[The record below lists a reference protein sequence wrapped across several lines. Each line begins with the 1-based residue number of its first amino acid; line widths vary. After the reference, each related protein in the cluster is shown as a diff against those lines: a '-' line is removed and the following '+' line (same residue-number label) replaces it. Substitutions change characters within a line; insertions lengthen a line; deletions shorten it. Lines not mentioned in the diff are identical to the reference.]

1 MPRPFIL
8 GMRIHGYRIACP
20 GLIVSADAELTARA
34 DVKTIV
40 ENIDL
45 SMFILLK

>member
-1 MPRPFIL
+1 MV
-8 GMRIHGYRIACP
+8 IASP
-20 GLIVSADAELTARA
+20 ARAHLIVSADAELTARA

-45 SMFILLK
+45 SIFILPEIKLLFQA